1 MTDEETVAQKRNPS
15 YLQSI
20 ESAVESFERLNAD
33 KVSGRG
39 ASRDEIYKY
48 CELNRSFT
56 NKLQMLNQIR
66 LALRRAVADGVLTQD
81 GERFCRAQS
90 NAK

>member
-1 MTDEETVAQKRNPS
+1 MTEETTAQKRNSS

-20 ESAVESFERLNAD
+20 ESAIDSFTRLNAD
-33 KVSGRG
+33 KPGARG

-66 LALRRAVADGVLTQD
+66 LALRRAVADGVLTQE
-81 GERFCRAQS
+81 GERFLRAQ
-90 NAK
+90 AK

>member
-1 MTDEETVAQKRNPS
+1 MTEEATAQKRNPS

-20 ESAVESFERLNAD
+20 ESAVDGFERLNAD
-33 KVSGRG
+33 KPGARG

-66 LALRRAVADGVLTQD
+66 LALRRAVADGVLTQE
-81 GERFCRAQS
+81 GERFLRAGP
-90 NAK
+90 K